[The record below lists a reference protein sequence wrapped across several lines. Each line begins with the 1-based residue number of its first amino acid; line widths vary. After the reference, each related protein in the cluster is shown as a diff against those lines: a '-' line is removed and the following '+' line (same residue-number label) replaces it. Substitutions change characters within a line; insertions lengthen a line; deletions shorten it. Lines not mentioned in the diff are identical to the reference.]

1 MLASPAFFC
10 NRLRVKYALTYED
23 REATFAAFARHVSPG
38 KVATFREFG
47 FDVVMGRREG
57 VFFYDA
63 FDGRRFFNCHS
74 NGGVFN
80 LGHRHPGVI
89 AAVRDA
95 LDHVDIG
102 NHHLVSGI
110 RACLARRLANTTH
123 GRLEGVVF
131 ATGGGEATD
140 LAIKVARATT
150 KRRTIVSISGGYHG
164 HTGLALA
171 TGDAQYRDA
180 FGENLPHFKQIPFN
194 DADAIDKVVDDDTA
208 AVIVE
213 PIPATLGMPIASERY
228 LAHVE
233 RVCHNRGAL
242 FIIDEVQTGLG
253 RTGSMWC
260 HTQDDLHPDIVMTGK
275 GLSGGI
281 YPIAATLMTRPLH
294 DFFLQHPFIHVS
306 TFGGAELG
314 CIAAL
319 ATLDIVESDGF
330 LEHVRYTAAR
340 LAIEL
345 SGLPFSI
352 RQRGMMMGLVF
363 PMERGGMLAAKMLYD
378 AGVFAV
384 YANNDTRVL
393 QFLPPL
399 TITSDELTEL
409 IAVVRR
415 TFGHD

>member
-1 MLASPAFFC
+1 MKHAPSYA
-10 NRLRVKYALTYED
+10 NREQTQ
-23 REATFAAFARHVSPG
+23 AAFARHVSPG
-38 KVATFREFG
+38 KVATFREYG

-63 FDGRRFFNCHS
+63 FDGRRFFNCHC

-80 LGHRHPGVI
+80 LGHRHPRVV

-102 NHHLVSGI
+102 NHHLVSGL
-110 RACLARRLANTTH
+110 RAELASRLSATTQ

-131 ATGGGEATD
+131 AAGGGEATD

-150 KRRTIVSISGGYHG
+150 ERRTIVSISGGYHG

-180 FGENLPHFKQIPFN
+180 FGENLPHFKQIPF
-194 DADAIDKVVDDDTA
+194 DDREAIERAVDDDTA

-213 PIPATLGMPIASERY
+213 PVPATLGMPMASEGY

-233 RVCHNRGAL
+233 RVCHDRGAL
-242 FIIDEVQTGLG
+242 FIVDEVQTGLG
-253 RTGSMWC
+253 RTGTIWC
-260 HTQDDLHPDIVMTGK
+260 HTQDGLSPDIVLTGK
-275 GLSGGI
+275 GLSGGV
-281 YPIAATLMTRPLH
+281 YPMAATMMTRRLH
-294 DFFLQHPFIHVS
+294 DFFLKHPFIHIS

-314 CIAAL
+314 CVAAL
-319 ATLDIVESDGF
+319 ATLDVIQAEGF
-330 LEHVRYTAAR
+330 LEHVHEVAR
-340 LAIEL
+340 RLGQELA
-345 SGLPFSI
+345 GLPFAI
-352 RQRGMMMGLVF
+352 RQRGLMMGLVF
-363 PMERGGMLAAKMLYD
+363 PMERGGMFASKLLYD
-378 AGVFAV
+378 AGIFAV

-399 TITSDELTEL
+399 TLSFDEVTEL
-409 IAVVRR
+409 VAMVRR
-415 TFGHD
+415 TFGS